1 MSTMTKKQKS
11 ELIKKLS
18 GGQTQPKK
26 NRRGPRKRVVN
37 RGVQVVIPASPPMR
51 NGQGRQKGQ
60 KRQRGGSDQVTT
72 FGNMRNFTI
81 PIDEDIGQMVGST
94 SYAVVGAPGQPVG
107 FSINPGNATM
117 FPFISRIAQNYERYE
132 FTRLRFEYRPSAS
145 VFANVGSQGLVGIA
159 ATMDAIQ
166 VPPST
171 QAQADVL
178 YHGPIVETARPTSLS
193 LPKSFLQSKSNRE
206 KFFVRQTG
214 LIPGGADPHSYDCGQ
229 VFFWVNGQTS
239 NATIGTMRV
248 VGQCILSN
256 PASDLSVGFAPN
268 FKVALFSGA
277 NQAVPASGTSFFPA
291 QPVTITNPVG
301 IVQDAAFGTYTLPA
315 GNWLVDW
322 SGDIDNTGTA
332 STINLTI
339 TASLQINGANISP
352 FLSNTCTG
360 PNASNT
366 LACHAAITIPWF
378 VQSNGTTTV
387 RVNCT
392 ATYAAAGVVDID
404 SIIRFTAV

>member
-1 MSTMTKKQKS
+1 V
-11 ELIKKLS
+11 
-18 GGQTQPKK
+18 GQTH
-26 NRRGPRKRVVN
+26 
-37 RGVQVVIPASPPMR
+37 IHM
-51 NGQGRQKGQ
+51 
-60 KRQRGGSDQVTT
+60 
-72 FGNMRNFTI
+72 I
-81 PIDEDIGQMVGST
+81 
-94 SYAVVGAPGQPVG
+94 AVRC
-107 FSINPGNATM
+107 FSGLM
-117 FPFISRIAQNYERYE
+117 DK
-132 FTRLRFEYRPSAS
+132 LRMQQLEPCVLLDS
-145 VFANVGSQGLVGIA
+145 VFCPIPHQIFQLV
-159 ATMDAIQ
+159 
-166 VPPST
+166 
-171 QAQADVL
+171 
-178 YHGPIVETARPTSLS
+178 
-193 LPKSFLQSKSNRE
+193 LPR
-206 KFFVRQTG
+206 
-214 LIPGGADPHSYDCGQ
+214 
-229 VFFWVNGQTS
+229 
-239 NATIGTMRV
+239 
-248 VGQCILSN
+248 ILK
-256 PASDLSVGFAPN
+256 LLF
-268 FKVALFSGA
+268 FSGA

-301 IVQDAAFGTYTLPA
+301 IIQDAAFGTYTLPA

-339 TASLQINGANISP
+339 TASLQVNGANISP